1 MARIPS
7 DPIVFFFQLHT
18 FLFFFVINFKL
29 GFDNIT
35 IPKIEVETPGA
46 PRNTF
51 QTFWQKSD
59 VDLSRGMDFAPRGPV
74 LARLTHLQ
82 HTAFNYK

>member
-18 FLFFFVINFKL
+18 FLFKL

-46 PRNTF
+46 PTNTF